1 MNRIKARHLLVAA
14 VVFGVTAF
22 ALSRLIPGGIPRP
35 TALVLYG
42 TALMLAF
49 AALLR
54 GNLPEPRDAAPPT
67 LRRRY
72 TRELMLAMASYVM
85 VLFVSIWLLKRI
97 EEPALRA
104 LVALAPLPPIA
115 LAMRAIVR
123 YIRDVDEMQQRIEL
137 EAVSFATAFVCLL
150 YMTCGFLQAAR
161 VIDIP
166 ADAAMIWLFPLVCFS
181 YGLAKV
187 LVNRRYR

>member
-14 VVFGVTAF
+14 VVFGVAAF

-35 TALVLYG
+35 TLVVLYG
-42 TALMLAF
+42 TALLLAF

-54 GNLPEPRDAAPPT
+54 GNLPGPCDAATPT

-137 EAVSFATAFVCLL
+137 EAISLATALVCLS
-150 YMTCGFLQAAR
+150 YMTGGFLQAAK

-166 ADAAMIWLFPLVCFS
+166 AAAAMIWVFPLVCAA
-181 YGLAKV
+181 YGLVKAV
-187 LVNRRYR
+187 VARRYR

>member
-1 MNRIKARHLLVAA
+1 MNRIQARHLLLAA
-14 VVFGVTAF
+14 VVLGVAAF

-137 EAVSFATAFVCLL
+137 EAVCIATAFVSLL
-150 YMTCGFLQAAR
+150 YLAGGFLQIAR
-161 VIDIP
+161 VVDVD
-166 ADAAMIWLFPLVCFS
+166 AGAAMIWLFPLVCFA

-187 LVNRRYR
+187 VVLRRYR